1 VRLDQRIEQQ
11 RVMQM
16 MLDAGVSTRRG
27 IMCAHRE
34 PAYADLPHG
43 PLPVSENAQDRC
55 VLLPLYNGMTAE
67 QQERVVR
74 ALKDACVG
82 ACESQVPSAA

>member
-1 VRLDQRIEQQ
+1 
-11 RVMQM
+11 MQT
-16 MLDAGVSTRRG
+16 MLDAGVATRRG

-43 PLPVSENAQDRC
+43 PLPVSEGAQDRC

-67 QQERVVR
+67 QQEQVVH
-74 ALKDACVG
+74 ALQDAC
-82 ACESQVPSAA
+82 AAAFGVRVANAA